1 MSLGGRVLLRGSIS
15 LLIVAA
21 LLFVPA
27 GSLSY
32 WQGWAFLGL
41 VLAIVLFMGTY
52 LLKRDPELLR
62 RRMLHREK
70 RPEQRRLKGIG
81 VVVTLASLLL
91 SGLDH
96 RFGWSRAWVGPVPGW
111 LSLVALGAVAGFYVF
126 IFWVL
131 SVNRFAARVI
141 QVEPNQP
148 VVSTG
153 PYRVVR
159 HPMYAGSVVLWLSV
173 PVALGSYV
181 ASPVS
186 ALLIPIFVL
195 RLLYEE
201 RFLRRE
207 LPGYG
212 DYCERTRYRLIPFVW

>member
-1 MSLGGRVLLRGSIS
+1 MLLRGSIS